1 MKRERQSAKT
11 CARHQIMSATSTTE
25 LVTAINRALDTHATL
40 RARSDVD
47 GSATAME
54 TYGIYD
60 LEQLDAVLRDAPRS
74 LQLSTEIG
82 THAPSSFISILAG
95 QRTAPTALPAAKPL
109 PVKPCIDVRGRMGVI
124 LFE

>member
-1 MKRERQSAKT
+1 M
-11 CARHQIMSATSTTE
+11 
-25 LVTAINRALDTHATL
+25 TAINRALNTHATL

-47 GSATAME
+47 GIATAMD

-82 THAPSSFISILAG
+82 LHAPSSFVSII
-95 QRTAPTALPAAKPL
+95 AL
-109 PVKPCIDVRGRMGVI
+109 I
-124 LFE
+124 L